1 MCWFFCFCFFLSP
14 GGHNFRCLSFP
25 GIYVCSFT
33 GHSFLPWGSKADPPM
48 AGDALFKMLHVLLQS
63 SFTVLWVSTPK
74 RFRGT
79 GASRGSD
86 PTVEV
91 RSPLYDPTCHYEGRT
106 ACIKPPWRSKFFLR
120 FPQSS
125 SKAGLPA
132 QLPTCLQFCL
142 PSQDPR
148 LAERVQLSAAP
159 DREVGSESA
168 MAGCCL
174 KVDVERQSWCLL
186 ASELGLGG
194 KLLLGQGMPE

>member
-1 MCWFFCFCFFLSP
+1 M
-14 GGHNFRCLSFP
+14 
-25 GIYVCSFT
+25 T
-33 GHSFLPWGSKADPPM
+33 Q
-48 AGDALFKMLHVLLQS
+48 HV
-63 SFTVLWVSTPK
+63 TMK
-74 RFRGT
+74 
-79 GASRGSD
+79 
-86 PTVEV
+86 
-91 RSPLYDPTCHYEGRT
+91 EGQV
-106 ACIKPPWRSKFFLR
+106 CIKPPWRSKFFLR

-125 SKAGLPA
+125 SKAGLLA

-159 DREVGSESA
+159 DREVGRESA